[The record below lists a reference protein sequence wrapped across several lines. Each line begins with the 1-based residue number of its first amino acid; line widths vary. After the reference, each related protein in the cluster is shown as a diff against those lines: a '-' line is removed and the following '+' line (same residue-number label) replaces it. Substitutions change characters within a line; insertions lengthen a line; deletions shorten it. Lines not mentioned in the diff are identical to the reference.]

1 MATGTVKWFN
11 ALKGY
16 GFIVPDSGGADVFV
30 HVTAVQRSG
39 LRLLE
44 KGQRI
49 AFQVSPRGQ
58 AGKEQATDI
67 SPQVAGRTGA
77 ARSGSADR
85 PDPHGLSASVPY
97 LRDLGTNLADR
108 SGRFVQ
114 I

>member
-16 GFIVPDSGGADVFV
+16 GFIVPDAGGADVFV

-49 AFQVSPRGQ
+49 DFQVSPRGLG
-58 AGKEQATDI
+58 GKEQATDI
-67 SPQVAGRTGA
+67 SPQVAGRPGA
-77 ARSGSADR
+77 PRSGSAIRPKTPRLSPHLPYVNDMATNPTDR
-85 PDPHGLSASVPY
+85 G
-97 LRDLGTNLADR
+97 G
-108 SGRFVQ
+108 GFVQ